1 MFHLHCSL
9 AAASVGKGRA
19 DRMYHCACVLSSV
32 FFLVKFVLITRNVF
46 FHVFSSYFDS
56 DI

>member
-19 DRMYHCACVLSSV
+19 DRMSHCACVLSSV
-32 FFLVKFVLITRNVF
+32 LFLVKFVLITRNVF